1 MKFCRWR
8 SGQINLSSTYIDL
21 DRPANYRRENYVINF
36 GPKRS
41 ANYVILPGPDS
52 YLIMKTGIPPSDFPY
67 YVHIYTNI
75 NIIISDTYFLSKVHK
90 NDFILHLKQFN
101 MIRAFEVRIGTA
113 KLYNF
118 KFS

>member
-1 MKFCRWR
+1 MLLILVSKLCYPSW
-8 SGQINLSSTYIDL
+8 SGQL
-21 DRPANYRRENYVINF
+21 PNYENWNP
-36 GPKRS
+36 PKW
-41 ANYVILPGPDS
+41 LP
-52 YLIMKTGIPPSDFPY
+52 LL
-67 YVHIYTNI
+67 HIYTNI